1 MTIDLEKIEDSSH
14 ILEIL
19 LQCEDILDSLD
30 IYVYKNW
37 FAGEVISGPNVK
49 RYWITFGLGY
59 PIDKMPDPQ
68 ASLRLIKYGI
78 KVSFEKMHRK
88 GKVNYNIYTQEEQPS
103 DDDQIWLVTISVPRR
118 LIDEIENSDDFYEDE
133 VDGDDIDDAK
143 DAGMDNESAYMS
155 DEQDPNNPDMPP
167 PNPNAEAVPEIPPA
181 PGNS

>member
-1 MTIDLEKIEDSSH
+1 MTIDLEKIEDSNH

-59 PIDKMPDPQ
+59 PIDKMPDPR

-88 GKVNYNIYTQEEQPS
+88 GKVNYNLYTQTEQPT
-103 DDDQIWLVTISVPRR
+103 DDEQIWLVNISVPRR
-118 LIDEIENSDDFYEDE
+118 LIDEIEDSDDFYED
-133 VDGDDIDDAK
+133 DIDSDDIDDAK
-143 DAGMDNESAYMS
+143 DAGMDNESAFKS
-155 DEQDPNNPDMPP
+155 DEQDPSMGDSMPSEPDA
-167 PNPNAEAVPEIPPA
+167 NAVPDIPDQGP
-181 PGNS
+181 PQ